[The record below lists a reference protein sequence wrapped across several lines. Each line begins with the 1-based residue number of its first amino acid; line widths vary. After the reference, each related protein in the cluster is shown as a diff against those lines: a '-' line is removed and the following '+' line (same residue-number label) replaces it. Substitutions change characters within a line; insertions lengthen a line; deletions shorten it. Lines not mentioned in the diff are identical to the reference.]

1 MFSKIFSKAKPRLK
15 YREIATVEEF
25 DFIIGRCTAEAQDGH
40 FSDVFGTSDP
50 DIQEGLRYQMACAVN
65 DMPYPFEP
73 GNPRHGTG
81 AKMLLIE
88 QGEERVGFVLLLE
101 DMPGSWHQ
109 KMEIHLVSIL
119 PNVRGTGIGKQLVN
133 DIPSMTKAKE
143 IYARCY
149 PQSVA
154 MMNILK
160 RAGFKATKVSQQ
172 GTTTLTLKR

>member
-1 MFSKIFSKAKPRLK
+1 MFSKIFSKATRCLN
-15 YREIATVEEF
+15 YREISTVEEF

-40 FSDVFGTSDP
+40 FSEMFSTADA
-50 DIQEGLRYQMACAVN
+50 DILDGLKHQMACAVN
-65 DMPYPFEP
+65 DLPYPFEP

-88 QGEERVGFVLLLE
+88 KGNERVGFVLLLE
-101 DMPGSWHQ
+101 DMPGSWNQ
-109 KMEIHLVSIL
+109 KVEIHLVSIL
-119 PNVRGTGIGKQLVN
+119 PSFRRMGIGKQLVS
-133 DIPSMTKAKE
+133 DITKITPAKE

-154 MMNILK
+154 MMQILK
-160 RAGFKATKVSQQ
+160 SSGFQATKISYQ

>member
-1 MFSKIFSKAKPRLK
+1 MFSKIFCKAKPRLK

-25 DFIIGRCTAEAQDGH
+25 DFITGRCIAEAQDGH
-40 FSDVFGTSDP
+40 FSEMFSTSDP
-50 DIQEGLRYQMACAVN
+50 DIMEGLRHQMACAVS
-65 DMPYPFEP
+65 DLPYPFEP

-88 QGEERVGFVLLLE
+88 QEEERVGFILLLE
-101 DMPGSWHQ
+101 DMPGSWNQ
-109 KMEIHLVSIL
+109 KIEIHLVSIL
-119 PNVRGTGIGKQLVN
+119 PPFRGTGIGKQLVI
-133 DIPSMTKAKE
+133 DIMSITRAKE

-154 MMNILK
+154 MMYILK
-160 RAGFKATKVSQQ
+160 KSGFKTTKISQQ

>member
-1 MFSKIFSKAKPRLK
+1 MFSKIFSKPKPRLS
-15 YREIATVEEF
+15 YREITTVEEF
-25 DFIIGRCTAEAQDGH
+25 DFIIGRCIAEAHDGH
-40 FSDVFGTSDP
+40 FSEMFSTADE
-50 DIQEGLRYQMACAVN
+50 DILDGLKHQMACAVN
-65 DMPYPFEP
+65 DLPYPFEP

-101 DMPGSWHQ
+101 HMPGSWNQ

-119 PNVRGTGIGKQLVN
+119 PTFRRTGIGKQLVS
-133 DIPSMTKAKE
+133 DILTMTRAKE

-149 PQSVA
+149 PKSVA
-154 MMNILK
+154 MMQILK
-160 RAGFKATKVSQQ
+160 NSGFKTTKVSQQ